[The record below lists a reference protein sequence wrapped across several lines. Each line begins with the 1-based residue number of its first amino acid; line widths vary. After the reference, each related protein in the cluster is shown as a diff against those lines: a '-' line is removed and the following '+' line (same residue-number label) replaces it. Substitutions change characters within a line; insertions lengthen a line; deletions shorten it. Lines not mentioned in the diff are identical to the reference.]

1 MLIKPHDAHSGATP
15 HIEDRWGKTA
25 LDYAKELADERQD
38 EESRDILKL
47 LEAVEAE
54 AAPAEDTVSCDGTP
68 DFESIAKVLQ
78 AGVEAGKVASLM
90 SCFSPQGFSPLDQY
104 PTPEKEVAT
113 DTITINVQIEP
124 TKGKNTKRQT
134 PEAITLVREVHAEGT
149 LVEILEALHQAGH
162 LESKEAE
169 TDPRDFTVHLEET
182 DRLVEYDMG
191 WSSEGSEWSCTNL
204 ARDGVVEHSTV
215 IIEWSHEKYNKRI
228 DKEEVDELVTEI
240 LYYAAGS
247 RLLELKRIA
256 AGGQSI
262 VVEDY
267 DNRTSLQWVAL

>member
-68 DFESIAKVLQ
+68 DLESIAKVLQ
-78 AGVEAGKVASLM
+78 TGVEAGK
-90 SCFSPQGFSPLDQY
+90 
-104 PTPEKEVAT
+104 KEVAT

-149 LVEILEALHQAGH
+149 LVEILEALLQAGH

-169 TDPRDFTVHLEET
+169 IDPRDFTVHLEET
-182 DRLVEYDMG
+182 NRLVEYDMG
-191 WSSEGSEWSCTNL
+191 WSCEGSGWSCTNL
-204 ARDGVVEHSTV
+204 GRDGVVEHSTV